1 MYKRWKHWKIC
12 YFQFHVNGNRIT
24 VRTADG
30 DRLTVRTAGGDR
42 LTVRTSDGD
51 RLTVSFAGGDRLTAR
66 TADGDRLT
74 VRTAD
79 GDRLTVR
86 TADGD
91 GFVEFDALADA
102 GSVDGPDA
110 EHVLRAAQQARHLVA
125 VHRGRHLAQHSKERG
140 FQSSNKTMLN
150 QFMTW

>member
-30 DRLTVRTAGGDR
+30 DRLTVRTA
-42 LTVRTSDGD
+42 DGD
-51 RLTVSFAGGDRLTAR
+51 RLTVR

-79 GDRLTVR
+79 GDDRLTVR

-110 EHVLRAAQQARHLVA
+110 EHVLSAAQQARHLVA
-125 VHRGRHLAQHSKERG
+125 VHRGRHLAQHTKQRCCH
-140 FQSSNKTMLN
+140 SSNRHLLN
-150 QFMTW
+150 KLIEWCEFSFHKL

>member
-30 DRLTVRTAGGDR
+30 DRLTVRTA
-42 LTVRTSDGD
+42 DGD
-51 RLTVSFAGGDRLTAR
+51 RLTVR

-79 GDRLTVR
+79 GDDRLTVR